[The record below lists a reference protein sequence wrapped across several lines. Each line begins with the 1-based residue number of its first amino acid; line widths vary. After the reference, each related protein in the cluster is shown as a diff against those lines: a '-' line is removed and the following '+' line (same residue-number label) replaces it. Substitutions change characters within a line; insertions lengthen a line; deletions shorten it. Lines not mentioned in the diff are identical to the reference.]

1 MQPIIFRQFHT
12 GCLHEC
18 TRLGA
23 AEGICYSQRMIS
35 AITFDFW
42 DTIAVDDS
50 DEPKRASLG
59 LPTKADARVQL
70 FAERIVAR
78 YPHITY
84 EQAADAY
91 RRANQQ
97 FRHDWHNNHTTP
109 GVPARL
115 YDAYTFLGLKPA
127 PGEYA
132 RLVREVDELVRE
144 IETME
149 IRIPPDL
156 AAGVHNTL
164 SLLAEDYKLAIVS
177 DTIHTQGRGLRQ
189 LLAQQGLLQYFS
201 YFVFSDEVGAAK
213 PSLQVFRQVSLGLGL
228 PPWQIVHIGDRE
240 SNDVD
245 GPLTV
250 GMRAI
255 LFTGIVD
262 RGSGKT
268 RAHAVCRNFRDIPA
282 IVRRLR

>member
-1 MQPIIFRQFHT
+1 
-12 GCLHEC
+12 
-18 TRLGA
+18 
-23 AEGICYSQRMIS
+23 MIS

-50 DEPKRASLG
+50 DEPKRAALG
-59 LPTKADARVQL
+59 LPTKDEARTQL
-70 FAERIVAR
+70 FAEKIVAR
-78 YPHITY
+78 YPHITTQ
-84 EQAADAY
+84 QATDAY
-91 RRANQQ
+91 RQANQQ
-97 FRHDWHNNHTTP
+97 FRHDWHEKHNTP

-115 YDAYTFLGLKPA
+115 YDAYTYLGLRPG

-132 RLVREVDELVRE
+132 RLVREVDEIVRE

-156 AAGVHNTL
+156 AEGVHNTL
-164 SLLAEDYKLAIVS
+164 ALLAQSYKLGIVS
-177 DTIHTQGRGLRQ
+177 DTIHTHGRGLRY
-189 LLAQQGLLQYFS
+189 LLLQQGLLQYFS
-201 YFVFSDEVGAAK
+201 YFVFSDEVGASK
-213 PSLQVFRQVSLGLGL
+213 PSLQVFRQASLGLGL

-245 GPLTV
+245 GPLTI

-255 LFTGIVD
+255 LFAGIID
-262 RGSGKT
+262 RGSAKT
-268 RAHAVCRNFRDIPA
+268 RANAVCRNFRDMPA

>member
-1 MQPIIFRQFHT
+1 
-12 GCLHEC
+12 
-18 TRLGA
+18 
-23 AEGICYSQRMIS
+23 MIS

-50 DEPKRASLG
+50 DEPKRAALG
-59 LPTKADARVQL
+59 LPRKAEARIQL
-70 FAERIVAR
+70 FAEKIVAR
-78 YPHITY
+78 YPHVSY
-84 EQAADAY
+84 EQAAEAY
-91 RRANQQ
+91 RKANQQ
-97 FRHDWHNNHTTP
+97 FRHDWHQNHHTP

-115 YDAYTFLGLKPA
+115 YDAYTYLGLKPG

-132 RLVREVDELVRE
+132 RMVREVDEMVRE

-149 IRIPPDL
+149 IRIQPDL

-164 SLLAEDYKLAIVS
+164 ALLAEEYKLGIVS
-177 DTIHTQGRGLRQ
+177 DTIHTQGRGLRYI
-189 LLAQQGLLQYFS
+189 LLQQNLLQYFS

-213 PSLQVFRQVSLGLGL
+213 PSVQVFRHASLGMGV
-228 PPWQIVHIGDRE
+228 PPWQMVHVGDRE
-240 SNDVD
+240 SNDVE
-245 GPLTV
+245 GPLTI

-262 RGSGKT
+262 RGSTKT
-268 RAHAVCRNFRDIPA
+268 RANAVCRTFRDLPA

>member
-1 MQPIIFRQFHT
+1 
-12 GCLHEC
+12 
-18 TRLGA
+18 
-23 AEGICYSQRMIS
+23 MIS

-50 DEPKRASLG
+50 DEPKRAALG
-59 LPTKADARVQL
+59 LPGKAEARVQL

-84 EQAADAY
+84 EQAAEAY
-91 RRANQQ
+91 RQANQQ
-97 FRHDWHNNHTTP
+97 FRHDWHENHRTP
-109 GVPARL
+109 GVPARI
-115 YDAYTFLGLKPA
+115 YDAYTHLGLKPP
-127 PGEYA
+127 PGSYA
-132 RLVREVDELVRE
+132 RLVREIDELVRE

-149 IRIPPDL
+149 IRIPPNF
-156 AAGVHNTL
+156 AEGVHNTL
-164 SLLAEDYKLAIVS
+164 ALLAEDYKLGIIS
-177 DTIHTQGRGLRQ
+177 DTIHTRGNGLRQ
-189 LLAQQGLLQYFS
+189 LLMQQGLLQYFS

-213 PSLQVFRQVSLGLGL
+213 PSLQVFRQASLGLGF

-262 RGSGKT
+262 RGSART

-282 IVRRLR
+282 LVRRLR